1 MAESYG
7 DAQRRLLDALVE
19 EPSGTLGL
27 GGEDLGLGRRRRRR
41 RLPPDLDF
49 DPGNLLPFGSTSTA
63 GFEVP
68 RWLQGFIDRVGEPI
82 DSPIVSPTDRQTADR
97 LSQRIPDQVRDRI
110 AASGGDGDLG
120 PYVPEPSKTWSFQPR
135 INEPFAE
142 PPSDEES
149 QRQLALSHL
158 NAIIHPK
165 MAAAVRR
172 GAGALLGLGPL
183 GQKAADLLPKPRFT
197 DREAQYIQSITDAA
211 QKDIDWMGGRHHEAA
226 PPLASE
232 IEAYQNAQAVQAAAE
247 QAATMTQDQ
256 FPLVSGVDIDPGLP
270 AQDFDPEVAL
280 AIAGITP
287 QALGM

>member
-1 MAESYG
+1 M
-7 DAQRRLLDALVE
+7 
-19 EPSGTLGL
+19 
-27 GGEDLGLGRRRRRR
+27 
-41 RLPPDLDF
+41 
-49 DPGNLLPFGSTSTA
+49 
-63 GFEVP
+63 P
-68 RWLQGFIDRVGEPI
+68 RWLQWLIDRVGDPI

-97 LSQRIPDQVRDRI
+97 LPQLTLDQVKDSI

-120 PYVPEPSKTWSFQPR
+120 PYVPASSKTWSFETP
-135 INEPFAE
+135 ILEPFAE
-142 PPSDEES
+142 PPSDEEF
-149 QRQLALSHL
+149 QRRLALSHL

-183 GQKAADLLPKPRFT
+183 GQKAVDLLPKPRFT

-232 IEAYQNAQAVQAAAE
+232 IEAYQSAQAVQAAAE

-270 AQDFDPEVAL
+270 APSFDPEVAL

-287 QALGM
+287 ESLGG